1 MCSSGL
7 RLTRVNVNVLLPPRV
22 DMSFSLL
29 VQVDW
34 SRPMARTSQFKL
46 LRTTVANGFKLS
58 AVDTSLPLL
67 PQINSS
73 SSFHHERVK
82 PQNGYTAKHESK
94 QTIIRVTKPSKWG
107 CACNLA
113 VIERVRL

>member
-1 MCSSGL
+1 
-7 RLTRVNVNVLLPPRV
+7 
-22 DMSFSLL
+22 
-29 VQVDW
+29 
-34 SRPMARTSQFKL
+34 MARTSQFKL

-67 PQINSS
+67 SQINSS

>member
-1 MCSSGL
+1 L

-29 VQVDW
+29 VQVDR

-73 SSFHHERVK
+73 FY
-82 PQNGYTAKHESK
+82 PMK
-94 QTIIRVTKPSKWG
+94 QV
-107 CACNLA
+107 NL
-113 VIERVRL
+113 RLPITT

>member
-1 MCSSGL
+1 M
-7 RLTRVNVNVLLPPRV
+7 PE
-22 DMSFSLL
+22 
-29 VQVDW
+29 QVV
-34 SRPMARTSQFKL
+34 S
-46 LRTTVANGFKLS
+46 TVEPFLSTIPEQLS